1 MRHANRPHLL
11 AVAALAAMLLV
22 AAAADAAGLKAL
34 IVDGRNNHNWKATT
48 PVMKEI
54 LEASGIFQVDVATRP
69 ADNAAPF
76 APKFADYDVV
86 VSNYNGTPWP
96 EATGNAFVKYISGGG
111 GLVIVHAAD
120 NSFPKWKAYNEMIG
134 LGGWGGRNEKSG
146 PYVYYKD
153 DKLVRDTSPGRGGG
167 HGRSRPYQVVTRD
180 GKHPITAGLPAKWM
194 HTKDEL
200 YATLRGPAKNMTVL
214 ATAGSLMTK
223 RHEPVLFTIHYG
235 KGRVFHTVLGH
246 AATEMRCVGFIT
258 TLQRGT
264 EWAATGK
271 VTVPVP
277 SDFPTA
283 EKTSARTGSL
293 AAPAPAVPAG
303 AEFMGDWKGTR
314 KGADGK
320 TAPLVAQVMALGKGT
335 HQANL
340 LGAFDTRDPK
350 VAVLNGTVE
359 GDKLALANDSGW
371 TATIANGTFTG
382 RSKAGTFKM
391 TKVTRLSS
399 TLGAKPPAGA
409 TVLLG
414 PDRKDLNAWLSQRPG
429 KDGKRKPI
437 RWKLL
442 PGGVMQCVRGGG
454 GVISEKQFGDHTVHI
469 EFRIPFEPARRGQGR
484 GNSGV
489 YLQGRY
495 EVQILDSY
503 GLEGRSNECGGIY
516 KVAAPRVNMC
526 APPLQWQ
533 SYDITFH
540 AAKMGANKTGT
551 PPRMTV
557 LHNGVLVHKDQKLPG
572 ATTASPTRGVGP
584 VGGIYLQDHGHPME
598 FRNIWVVEGK

>member
-1 MRHANRPHLL
+1 MRRTHRLHIV
-11 AVAALAAMLLV
+11 AVAALAAMLLG
-22 AAAADAAGLKAL
+22 AAAAHAAGLKAL
-34 IVDGRNNHNWKATT
+34 IVDGRNNHKWKLTT
-48 PVMKEI
+48 PVLKEI
-54 LEASGIFQVDVATRP
+54 LEASGRFSVAVATRP

-76 APKFADYDVV
+76 APAFADYDVV

-96 EATGNAFVKYISGGG
+96 EATAEAFVKYVSGGG

-120 NSFPKWKAYNEMIG
+120 NSFGKWEAYNEMIG

-180 GKHPITAGLPAKWM
+180 SSHPIMAGLPVRWM
-194 HTKDEL
+194 HVKDEL
-200 YATLRGPAKNMTVL
+200 YAKLRGPAKNMTVL
-214 ATAGSLMTK
+214 ASAESLMTK
-223 RHEPVLFTIHYG
+223 RHEPILFTINYG
-235 KGRVFHTVLGH
+235 KGRTFHTVLGH
-246 AATEMRCVGFIT
+246 LTGEMRCVGFIT

-271 VTVPVP
+271 VTLTAVP

-293 AAPAPAVPAG
+293 VSPAAAVPAG
-303 AEFMGDWKGTR
+303 AEFMGDWKGVQASALSM
-314 KGADGK
+314 GS
-320 TAPLVAQVMALGKGT
+320 PLVAQVMALGKGT
-335 HQANL
+335 HQANMMA
-340 LGAFDTRDPK
+340 AFDTRDPML
-350 VAVLNGTVE
+350 AVLTGTVTD
-359 GDKLALANDSGW
+359 GKLVLKNDKGW
-371 TATIANGTFTG
+371 TATIADGTFTRRTG
-382 RSKAGTFKM
+382 KQTFSL
-391 TKVTRLSS
+391 TKVTRLSP

-414 PDRKDLNAWLSQRPG
+414 PDSKDLDAWLSQRPG

-442 PGGVMQCVRGGG
+442 PGGVMQCVKGGG
-454 GVISEKQFGDHTVHI
+454 GVISEKQFGDHKVHI
-469 EFRIPFEPARRGQGR
+469 EFRIPFEPTRRGQGR

-503 GLEGRSNECGGIY
+503 GLQGRSNECGGIY

-540 AAKMGANKTGT
+540 AAKTGANKT

-557 LHNGVLVHKDQKLPG
+557 LHNGVLVHKDQELPG
-572 ATTASPTRGVGP
+572 STTASPTRGVGP

-598 FRNIWVVEGK
+598 FRNVWVVEGK